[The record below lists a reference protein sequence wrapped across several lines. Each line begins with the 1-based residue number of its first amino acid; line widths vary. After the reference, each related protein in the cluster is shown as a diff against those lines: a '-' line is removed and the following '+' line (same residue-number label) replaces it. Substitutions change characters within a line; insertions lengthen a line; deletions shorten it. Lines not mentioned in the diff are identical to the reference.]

1 MEKNNI
7 QNGSIDF
14 EQIKKYAMD
23 ISKVYKSE
31 KEKRKELEATFNQL
45 VKYAEALNITI
56 GELKDR
62 NKELR
67 EAYIDTIN
75 RLVLAAEYKDKETG
89 LHIVRLRRYSALIAE
104 KIGLPIR
111 DVHIINYAAPM
122 HDVGKIG
129 IPDSILMKSGKLT
142 VDEFKIMKAHA
153 TIGAKILA
161 NSNSEIIQVAQ
172 QIAISHHE
180 KYNGRGYP
188 QGLNGEKIP
197 LVGMIVNL
205 ADVFDALTSRRP
217 YKDPYPVEVAVD
229 MIRKERGQHFNPEV
243 VNVFLENIDEII
255 EIKSEVDHLDNVNIS
270 DFTWSERDQF
280 ERKKKNA
287 Y

>member
-1 MEKNNI
+1 MDRNDV
-7 QNGSIDF
+7 QNDSFDL
-14 EQIKKYAMD
+14 ERIKEYTRD
-23 ISKVYKSE
+23 ISCKSE
-31 KEKRKELEATFNQL
+31 KEKRKELGDTFKQL

-56 GELKDR
+56 GELK
-62 NKELR
+62 NKNEELQ
-67 EAYIDTIN
+67 EAYLDTIN
-75 RLVLAAEYKDKETG
+75 HLVLAAESKDKETG
-89 LHIVRLRRYSALIAE
+89 SHIVRMRRYSTLIAE
-104 KIGLPIR
+104 KVGLPRR
-111 DVHIINYAAPM
+111 DVQNINYAAPM

-129 IPDSILMKSGKLT
+129 IPNGILIKPGKLT
-142 VDEFKIMKAHA
+142 VDEFEIMETHA

-161 NSNSEIIQVAQ
+161 NSNSEIIQMAQ

-188 QGLNGEKIP
+188 QGLSGEKIP

-229 MIRKERGQHFNPEV
+229 IIKKESGQHFDPGV
-243 VNVFLENIDEII
+243 VEIFLENLDEII
-255 EIKSEVDHLDNVNIS
+255 KIKSEVDSLDNVNVS
-270 DFTWSERDQF
+270 GFTWSERDRF
-280 ERKKKNA
+280 EREKKNV